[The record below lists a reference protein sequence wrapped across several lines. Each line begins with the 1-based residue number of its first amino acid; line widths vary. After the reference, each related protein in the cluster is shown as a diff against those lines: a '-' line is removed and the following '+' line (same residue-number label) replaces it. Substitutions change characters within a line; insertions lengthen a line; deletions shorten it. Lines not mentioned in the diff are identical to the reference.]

1 MTREVT
7 EREVK
12 LIHEKSIEILETIG
26 VKFEHR
32 GLLMELKKHGIK
44 IEESTVYFDRR
55 TIESALQTLPPSF
68 TIETPYTSL
77 KIGEGGRAVATASG
91 AMTILRDGEICT
103 PTLEDFINGRKL
115 DDTSKIVNLLCS
127 PFIFISGLPEEEAEL
142 IKTALSLK
150 YSKKPLIA
158 ACSSERAAAES
169 IEFIREFYGVDS
181 GYYTIGVENMISPL
195 RYCRED
201 AGAILS
207 YIKRNQPVVIA
218 CCSTPG
224 MTSPI
229 SIGSTIVQNNAE
241 VLAGMVMSQ
250 LVQPGV
256 PIVYGNVTYSSDIRR
271 AMPISWGPEVRAF
284 IQYAKAMAD
293 FYKVP
298 NRIGGSLSGAKQLD
312 WQDGAETA
320 ISLITTIDN
329 DCDFIFHAC
338 GELDCLNV
346 FSLEKYVLDEELLT
360 AYLSMENRELITED
374 SINLDIIRHV
384 GPGGTYLLEEETL
397 KKYPTELFR
406 PRLFNCENYYS
417 WKHTGMP
424 SVILKARKLLEER
437 LEQHEMPRYDE
448 RQNRMLEEVLSLI
461 E

>member
-1 MTREVT
+1 MALRVT
-7 EREVK
+7 EKEVK
-12 LIHEKSIEILETIG
+12 LIHERSLEILETIG

-32 GLLMELKKHGIK
+32 GLLSELKKHGIK
-44 IEESTVYFDRR
+44 MEESKVFFDRK
-55 TIESALQTLPPSF
+55 TVEKALQSLPASF
-68 TIETPYTSL
+68 TLETPYARL

-91 AMTILRDGEICT
+91 AMTILKDGELCT
-103 PTLEDFINGRKL
+103 PTLEDFIEGRKL

-127 PFIFISGLPEEEAEL
+127 PFIFISGIPEEESEL
-142 IKTALSLK
+142 IKTALSIK

-158 ACSSERAAAES
+158 SCSSERTAAQS
-169 IEFIREFYGVDS
+169 IDFIREFYGVDS

-207 YIKRNQPVVIA
+207 YIKRDQPVSIT

-229 SIGSTIVQNNAE
+229 TIGGTIVQNNAE
-241 VLAGMVMSQ
+241 VLAGMVMTQ
-250 LVQPGV
+250 IIRPGV
-256 PIVYGNVTYSSDIRR
+256 PVVYGNVTYSSDIRR

-320 ISLITTIDN
+320 ISLISTIDN

-360 AYLSMENRELITED
+360 AYLSMEDRELITEE
-374 SINLDIIRHV
+374 SIDLDIMRRV
-384 GPGGTYLLEEETL
+384 GPGGTYLLEDETL
-397 KKYPTELFR
+397 KRYPTELFR

-424 SVILKARKLLEER
+424 SVLLKARKLLQER
-437 LEQHEMPRYDE
+437 LEQYEMPQYDE
-448 RQNRMLEEVLSLI
+448 RQNKMLEEVLSLI